1 MIYTPGCIELDI
13 SWLCNSDKEDHLTLT
28 DDGDDHLGS
37 ANSLHLTLSGHFAT
51 SLMTMNR
58 IHRNHCQK
66 IHSILSYILDAR
78 LMLES
83 FLHAISWGNHDCV
96 CDPQIC
102 AAHTAL
108 MNSPKLSIILKYW
121 WMPPQSATSW
131 KSCTHGAHSIIE
143 QFSVECLQ
151 SILTHGLDTLY
162 DCFWTPDDVQ
172 EDFFTGTHFAQLV
185 EQCKIIALILWRLLL
200 ASAHTK
206 KQADWITK
214 KNPSKFCG
222 LSAKAFD
229 TLHALAVTMSH
240 RWAADHVARIS
251 WSAMQEV
258 TVFSQQ
264 LDNKDSFSNG
274 VAATVYIK
282 QQATAPAPEVS
293 KLLSPHIETYTTY
306 YVLQFLLDAPEFQL
320 STYPYQHSPL
330 LQPPHPVH
338 AIPHGP
344 EHIPLQYL
352 LGSINV
358 AEVSYADNEHVL
370 TVDHLWGL
378 FKFCSQDINSFD
390 RLDWM
395 ILVFGWL
402 HLQMAFANSLHKQY
416 LGTAAG
422 QGLMHAFTVLKQKG
436 LGSALTKGP
445 FHHDLVEAIDHVNL
459 EDLRSCQSEELVSYA
474 HQLIDEHASSGVL
487 DQMDALPLDKQDEVK
502 HQTILWNHDVL
513 HYIVLDQAIKQG
525 DNSKCAIEVLELLQG
540 LHWEW
545 SLAVWYVTYRSEGSN
560 IQWEYFKKL
569 HPVICLICEL
579 GKHIEQEF
587 NTQTCRKHHST
598 PSKDADVK
606 LLKSAYQSSNT
617 HSYLP
622 DCKLKGSK
630 RDKVQDIVTKGLEKL
645 HTGQTLWHWNFG

>member
-51 SLMTMNR
+51 SLSANLR
-58 IHRNHCQK
+58 LDDKLVQK

-83 FLHAISWGNHDCV
+83 FLHAISWGNHDC
-96 CDPQIC
+96 
-102 AAHTAL
+102 
-108 MNSPKLSIILKYW
+108 
-121 WMPPQSATSW
+121 
-131 KSCTHGAHSIIE
+131 
-143 QFSVECLQ
+143 
-151 SILTHGLDTLY
+151 
-162 DCFWTPDDVQ
+162 
-172 EDFFTGTHFAQLV
+172 
-185 EQCKIIALILWRLLL
+185 
-200 ASAHTK
+200 
-206 KQADWITK
+206 
-214 KNPSKFCG
+214 
-222 LSAKAFD
+222 AFD

-282 QQATAPAPEVS
+282 QQATAPAPETHCS
-293 KLLSPHIETYTTY
+293 GMQNPITFLDIFQLSMQSAPHIETYTTY

-358 AEVSYADNEHVL
+358 AEVSYADNEHL

-422 QGLMHAFTVLKQKG
+422 QGLMHAFTVLKQK
-436 LGSALTKGP
+436 
-445 FHHDLVEAIDHVNL
+445 
-459 EDLRSCQSEELVSYA
+459 VSYT

-487 DQMDALPLDKQDEVK
+487 DQMDALPLDKQDGVK

-513 HYIVLDQAIKQG
+513 HYI
-525 DNSKCAIEVLELLQG
+525 NSKCAIEVLELLQG

-545 SLAVWYVTYRSEGSN
+545 SLAVCDFVCEHCWLVNFAGQRNSFLPIDMTQEHNIKDIKVTYRSEGSN

-579 GKHIEQEF
+579 GKHMEQEF